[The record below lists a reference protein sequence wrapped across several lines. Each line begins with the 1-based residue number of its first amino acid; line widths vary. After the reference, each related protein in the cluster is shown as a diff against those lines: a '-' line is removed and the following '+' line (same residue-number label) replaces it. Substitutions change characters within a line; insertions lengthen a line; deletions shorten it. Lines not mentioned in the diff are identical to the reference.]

1 MSEKMTVAKKPMNIY
16 EKMLHIQ
23 TEIPTVAKNLN
34 VSTGYNSGSY
44 KAVSER
50 DVKDA
55 VKPLEAKYGVYS
67 YPIEKDL
74 IEQSFLET
82 NTKQGVKKSF
92 YIRERVTYRFVNVE
106 KPEEYIDIV
115 GYGDGIDSGDKSP
128 GKADTYAGKYCLMS
142 AYKISTGDDPDR
154 DASEEYSSKGEKP
167 KTVTNY
173 DDLPQI
179 LEEFNKTRNEMFT
192 KGMDI
197 RDKEVSDFICMKAD
211 VTTVDPG
218 KLDYDG
224 LKRVLEVM
232 KAVVKAKK

>member
-1 MSEKMTVAKKPMNIY
+1 MAEKTIMNIF

-23 TEIPTVAKNLN
+23 TEIPTVAKNLSVQTN
-34 VSTGYNSGSY
+34 GYGGSY

-55 VKPLEAKYGVYS
+55 VKPLESKYGVYS
-67 YPIEKDL
+67 YPVEKDL

-82 NTKQGVKKSF
+82 NTKNGVKKSF
-92 YIRERVTYRFVNVE
+92 YIREKVTYRFVNVE
-106 KPEEYIDIV
+106 KPEEFIDIV
-115 GYGDGIDSGDKSP
+115 GYGDGIDTGDKAP

-154 DASEEYSSKGEKP
+154 DASQEYSSKGEQPKP
-167 KTVTNY
+167 NY
-173 DDLPQI
+173 DDLPQV
-179 LEEFNKTRNEMFT
+179 LQEFNDVRNAMAA

-197 RDKEVSDFICMKAD
+197 HDKEVADFICMKAD
-211 VTTVDPG
+211 TKTVDPG
-218 KLDYDG
+218 KLDYDS
-224 LKRVLEVM
+224 LKRTVEVM